1 MWNRRLATSHTVML
15 QQSPAIG
22 RFESLLRECLP
33 LLPYSLSLFLFDWNV
48 VLDCPSPF
56 DQSTGKGYFAFPVC
70 PLDLLFVFFLYLI
83 VEPQSWDEQ
92 IFCCH
97 HWDLLYCPSLS
108 LSPGLAC
115 P

>member
-1 MWNRRLATSHTVML
+1 MWNRRPATSHTVML

-70 PLDLLFVFFLYLI
+70 PLDLPFVLF
-83 VEPQSWDEQ
+83 
-92 IFCCH
+92 CT
-97 HWDLLYCPSLS
+97 LLLS
-108 LSPGLAC
+108 LKAGTNKYSVATIGTSSIALP
-115 P
+115 